1 MGEVTHLMTDLQQQ
15 RKTGLLL
22 VLSDETPPH
31 IRWAFQLFYLHGKLV
46 KTEHTLE
53 SSALITTEGDIQP
66 LEKEFIFSAFD
77 AQYTLNKPQ
86 QLFFF
91 PLYEQVVR
99 REMTTE
105 PVSPWFEIPG
115 KFP

>member
-1 MGEVTHLMTDLQQQ
+1 MGEVTRMMTNLQQQ
-15 RKTGLLL
+15 HKTGLLM
-22 VLSDETPPH
+22 VLSEEVPPN

-53 SSALITTEGDIQP
+53 SSALITADGKIKP

-77 AQYTLNKPQ
+77 SQYTLNTPQ

-91 PLYEQVVR
+91 PLYENVVIQ
-99 REMTTE
+99 EMKAGV
-105 PVSPWFEIPG
+105 PL
-115 KFP
+115 